1 MGRQSA
7 AWSKAGSGSHSGP
20 FGSAWAGDKRWK
32 EMLGSTAVRER
43 GGIRRLSGSRSA
55 FSVVLVH
62 LKGSQSASTYHCK
75 QCNILGN
82 KLQEHF

>member
-1 MGRQSA
+1 
-7 AWSKAGSGSHSGP
+7 
-20 FGSAWAGDKRWK
+20 
-32 EMLGSTAVRER
+32 MLGSTAVRER
-43 GGIRRLSGSRSA
+43 AGIRRLSRSRSA